1 MTKKASEIIAIAKKE
16 LGTKESPPNSNRV
29 KYCTVYGVITAWCVI
44 FLWWCFREAGA
55 SEMFY
60 SGGKCASCSV
70 LMAWAKSRGQW
81 VTKNYAVGDLLLYD
95 WNGDGR
101 PEHIGICTAVNGNN
115 LTAIEGNTAIGNN
128 SDGGEVMT
136 RSRKKSQV
144 LGAFRPKYTAETT
157 SAGTPNKTENGGK
170 IMLELS
176 ELSVGSKGT
185 QVRTLQRL
193 LKSIGIGT
201 GSALKIDGDFGSA
214 TKTALIAYQKSEKL
228 TADGI
233 CGAKTWARLIKGA

>member
-1 MTKKASEIIAIAKKE
+1 MAVKASDIIAIAKKE
-16 LGTKESPPNSNRV
+16 LGVKESPPNSNRV
-29 KYCTVYGVITAWCVI
+29 KYCTAYGVTTAWCVI
-44 FLWWCFREAGA
+44 FLWWCFKQAGA
-55 SEMFY
+55 SELFY
-60 SGGKCASCSV
+60 GGGKCASCSV
-70 LMAWAKSRGQW
+70 LMGWAKTRGQW

-101 PEHIGICTAVNGNN
+101 PEHIGICTAVNGSY
-115 LTAIEGNTAIGNN
+115 LTAIEGNTALGNN
-128 SDGGEVMT
+128 SDGGEVMV
-136 RSRKKSQV
+136 RSRNKSNV
-144 LGAFRPKYTAETT
+144 IGAFRPKYASATT
-157 SAGTPNKTENGGK
+157 PAKTENNGGK

-176 ELSVGSKGT
+176 ELSNGSKGT

-201 GSALKIDGDFGSA
+201 ASSLKIDGDFGPA
-214 TKTALIAYQKSEKL
+214 TKAALLSYQKAEKL